1 MKRYELSVEDQF
13 SSAHQLRGYMGK
25 CENMHG
31 HNWRVKLRVTGSTL
45 DSIGLLVDFGVLKK
59 ILKEV
64 LSRID
69 HVNINDTP
77 PFNSIN
83 PSSENISEYICS
95 EVQHVLDS
103 EAPGVT
109 VSSVTVWESPA
120 SSCTYFPE
128 TTR

>member
-1 MKRYELSVEDQF
+1 MNRYELTVEDHF

-31 HNWRVKLRVTGSTL
+31 HNWRVKLRVTGSRL
-45 DSIGLLVDFGVLKK
+45 DNIGLLVDFGVLKK

-77 PFNSIN
+77 PFDRIN
-83 PSSENISEYICS
+83 PSSENIAEYICS
-95 EVQHVLDS
+95 EVQPLIS
-103 EAPGVT
+103 REYPAVT
-109 VSSVTVWESPA
+109 VSSVTVWESQT
-120 SSCTYFPE
+120 SSCTFYPE
-128 TTR
+128 VRL